1 MPIRP
6 GQPTH
11 WSTRLMAL
19 STVGFL
25 VGEANAIVNK
35 VEGDTA
41 SERIRHYFQIK
52 GKPGTFVFLAFFGTF
67 SAWFSAHIIKQS
79 SGAPNI

>member
-1 MPIRP
+1 MHPSKRP
-6 GQPTH
+6 MH
-11 WSTRLMAL
+11 WTTRLMAV
-19 STVGFL
+19 SAVAFL
-25 VGEANAIVNK
+25 IGEGHAIANE

-41 SERIRHYFQIK
+41 SERVREYFHIK
-52 GKPGTFVFLAFFGTF
+52 GKFGTFVFLAFFGTF